1 MGSRAPWASPSC
13 FSKLGVATRACVC
26 SRCSTIA
33 AIFSPST
40 RRQRQRQKQRRRNH
54 PQKNPPKRFNRS
66 LFARGGTSF
75 IFLFV
80 FCSCKKHKGGGSLV
94 QRHLPEGQP
103 RRQGKWWGGFS
114 YPPSRLLWRR
124 ALPEW
129 ERVNFQA

>member
-54 PQKNPPKRFNRS
+54 PQKNPQKRFNRS
-66 LFARGGTSF
+66 LFARGGPSF

-80 FCSCKKHKGGGSLV
+80 FLLLQKP
-94 QRHLPEGQP
+94 QRGRELGATS
-103 RRQGKWWGGFS
+103 FT
-114 YPPSRLLWRR
+114 RR
-124 ALPEW
+124 AAAAAGQSGGVGLVIRPP
-129 ERVNFQA
+129 VYFGAALCLN